1 VRSTSVPQLELA
13 AALWTL
19 QLDSELVLDNDASAI
34 VPEGA
39 TRRCGL
45 ELSAG
50 WYPRPWARVD
60 LDLAWTHARFSDF
73 NPAGQYLRNAP
84 QEVAALGVQINRGN
98 GWFGGAHL
106 RYFGATPLTEDDLV
120 RSRPTLQLNG
130 EAGYRFSPALS
141 ATVSVFNLL
150 DRHDDDIEYYYA
162 SRLRGE
168 PAPVSDLH
176 FHPMEP
182 RSVRV
187 SLSYQF

>member
-1 VRSTSVPQLELA
+1 VPQLELA

-19 QLDSELVLDNDASAI
+19 RLDSELVLDNDASAI

-50 WYPRPWARVD
+50 WYLRPWARID

-73 NPAGQYLRNAP
+73 NPAGQYLPNAP
-84 QEVAALGVQINRGN
+84 QQVAAFGVQINRGS

-106 RYFGATPLTEDDLV
+106 RYFGATPLTQDNV
-120 RSRPTLQLNG
+120 ARSRPTLQVNG
-130 EAGYRFSPALS
+130 EAGYHFTPALS
-141 ATVSVFNLL
+141 GTLSVFNLL
-150 DRHDDDIEYYYA
+150 DRRDDDIEYYYA
-162 SRLRGE
+162 SQLRGE
-168 PAPVSDLH
+168 PASVNDLH
-176 FHPMEP
+176 FHPIEP
-182 RSVRV
+182 RSVRA